1 MITLHE
7 DHDVRLSD
15 LYNHSSIMF
24 VDNISLNWNKFL
36 TEENEPLP
44 DYSNYSDDKLS
55 NLTQDEVTNITDT
68 NILYRISKLN
78 SELLSD
84 YQRNFLKFVFDRKNK
99 LSESDVKDILVSI
112 KTAKRAIYVPSN
124 KNHTFVDKYGVSDND
139 MLEYVKKLTIGDYV
153 CSTIYNDDF
162 LFGQNLIVFEPT
174 RSMILENGDTI
185 TGITVYVKID
195 LDYKNK
201 DVVFLVSL
209 ELSRNVQ
216 SENTQN
222 L

>member
-1 MITLHE
+1 MIILKE
-7 DHDVRLSD
+7 DYDVRLSD
-15 LYNHSSIMF
+15 LYNRSSIMF

-36 TEENEPLP
+36 TEGNEPLP
-44 DYSNYSDDKLS
+44 DYSNYSDEKLS
-55 NLTQDEVTNITDT
+55 NLTQDEVSNITDT
-68 NILYRISKLN
+68 NILYRILKLN
-78 SELLSD
+78 PKLLSD
-84 YQRNFLKFVFDRKNK
+84 YQRNFLHFVFDRKDK

-124 KNHTFVDKYGVSDND
+124 KNNTFVNSYGISDND

-162 LFGQNLIVFEPT
+162 LFGHNLIVFEPT

-201 DVVFLVSL
+201 DVVFLVSFHDTDKTDF
-209 ELSRNVQ
+209 RPYRK
-216 SENTQN
+216 
-222 L
+222 